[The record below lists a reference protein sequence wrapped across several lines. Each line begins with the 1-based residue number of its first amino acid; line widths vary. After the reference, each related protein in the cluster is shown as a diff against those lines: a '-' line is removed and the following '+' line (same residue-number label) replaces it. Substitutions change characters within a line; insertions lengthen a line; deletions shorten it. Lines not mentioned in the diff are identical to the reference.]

1 MVKKILIITLLIS
14 LVPVQYVLAEPE
26 IHMDSEKPPLEGDW
40 DEDGKSSYLCLSLYP
55 SSRIGVDLTGSL
67 LAISSKT
74 LRSDITI
81 RISENNETIFQQTV
95 PASETG
101 QITID
106 LSDFEPGCY
115 FLELTNQWGDYLYGY
130 FQIE

>member
-1 MVKKILIITLLIS
+1 
-14 LVPVQYVLAEPE
+14 
-26 IHMDSEKPPLEGDW
+26 MDSEKPPLEGDW
-40 DEDGKSSYLCLSLYP
+40 DEDGKSSYSSYLYTY
-55 SSRIGVDLTGSL
+55 SRIDIDITGSL
-67 LAISSKT
+67 LTISSKT

-81 RISENNETIFQQTV
+81 RISESNETLFQQTV

-101 QITID
+101 QIAID